1 MRVITMSR
9 CGSVPRNGVRL
20 HFGDTVPTPSSRR
33 LLNLCAPMQITKVAT
48 VAGVQTRIARNEGLV
63 QKVAPGVLDA

>member
-1 MRVITMSR
+1 
-9 CGSVPRNGVRL
+9 
-20 HFGDTVPTPSSRR
+20 
-33 LLNLCAPMQITKVAT
+33 MQITKVAT